1 MKGHRETLGGQ
12 AEEYRRMM
20 LQASSRH
27 ESDTRQ
33 LKATIAEIQEQLY
46 DSYKRQAELVDEV
59 NSLRRKLNGG
69 TNTSTEAE

>member
-20 LQASSRH
+20 LQASNRH
-27 ESDTRQ
+27 DSDTRQ